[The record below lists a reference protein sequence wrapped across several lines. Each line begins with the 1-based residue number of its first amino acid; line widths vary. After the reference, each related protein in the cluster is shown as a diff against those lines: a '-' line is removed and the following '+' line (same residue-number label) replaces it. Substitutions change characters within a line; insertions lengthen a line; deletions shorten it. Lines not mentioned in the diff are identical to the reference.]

1 MTHIIVGIDTG
12 KTSAVACIDLDGNLL
27 HIAHKRNGGI
37 KWIVDS
43 IRNAG
48 TPIIIAN
55 DKHARTSSLIKKV
68 NASFCAMLY
77 TPEHDISMYAKRH
90 FARRMSIGNPHERD
104 AYISA
109 RKAYNAHANKLNQVE
124 RIARKNNFADI
135 DAMKAKVIGRHSARE
150 VLENRNANRR

>member
-27 HIAHKRNGGI
+27 HLSHKRNAGI
-37 KWIVDS
+37 GWIVEV

-48 TPIIIAN
+48 VPIIIAN
-55 DKHARTSSLIKKV
+55 DKHARSSSIIRKV
-68 NASFCAMLY
+68 NASFSAMLY
-77 TPEHDISMYAKRH
+77 TPERDIPLYAKKH
-90 FARRMSIGNPHERD
+90 FARKMDIGNPHERD

-109 RKAYNAHANKLNQVE
+109 RKAYNAHANKLNQVA
-124 RIARKNNFADI
+124 RIARKNNFEDI

-150 VLENRNANRR
+150 VIENRASNRR